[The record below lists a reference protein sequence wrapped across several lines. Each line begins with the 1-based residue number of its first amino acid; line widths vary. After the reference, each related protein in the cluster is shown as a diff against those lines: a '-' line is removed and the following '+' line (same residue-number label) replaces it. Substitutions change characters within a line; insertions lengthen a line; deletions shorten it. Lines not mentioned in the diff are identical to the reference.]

1 MLEIEEII
9 IIQNIVS
16 TANIMIELRS
26 KILAFFF
33 VFELILFVLTIY
45 SEIHAFLIDI

>member
-9 IIQNIVS
+9 IIQKSVS
-16 TANIMIELRS
+16 TANIMIELRD
-26 KILAFFF
+26 KTLAFFC
-33 VFELILFVLTIY
+33 VFELTLFVLTIY